1 MTNVGKE
8 DRRKK
13 PPTNLGPRRH
23 CLWGDSDFP
32 LGRSPP
38 FSLGHYL
45 LSPQFLRARNKPK
58 DPSKEPAENTSGIRK
73 SFLADRLTQ
82 TMCANNAVRISLY
95 GGSLGLWKVR
105 RTARRPLAVTPRGM
119 DCRCVAQRNSPD
131 PSPPRSLIR
140 LTCPH
145 KHQDSFATRELS

>member
-38 FSLGHYL
+38 FSLGHYP

-95 GGSLGLWKVR
+95 GGSLSLRKVR

-119 DCRCVAQRNSPD
+119 DCGCVARRNSPD

-140 LTCPH
+140 LTCRH
-145 KHQDSFATRELS
+145 KHQDSFDTRELS